1 MGKLAA
7 EGFET
12 DRWHGRR
19 SIGAGCGVKRG
30 GDKRRLGVLYCL
42 LLLLMAV
49 VLSSSSV
56 LLFTFEA
63 AFALGGDGAL
73 LLSEL

>member
-1 MGKLAA
+1 MGKLA

-30 GDKRRLGVLYCL
+30 GSTAAAGSII
-42 LLLLMAV
+42 V
-49 VLSSSSV
+49 VIGGLSSTRSLPILSS
-56 LLFTFEA
+56 FFSITFH
-63 AFALGGDGAL
+63 FARRGLVRGGR
-73 LLSEL
+73 ET